1 MIHNT
6 HSHCRAKKLST
17 ISGITGLYPQIF
29 FVIDACKTPVYIGS
43 RESILALQKNQKLSV
58 ESLQAFAKGHECDQ
72 ILTEISN
79 ADLDTSYFSV

>member
-1 MIHNT
+1 M
-6 HSHCRAKKLST
+6 KLSA

-29 FVIDACKTPVYIGS
+29 FIDASKTPIYIGS
-43 RESILALQKNQKLSV
+43 RESILALQKNQKLSI

-72 ILTEISN
+72 ILIEISN